1 LSQSDLVHV
10 GTFGSPSG
18 LKGEIKINVLTT
30 TLDIFKS
37 LGLYINFDGSTEW
50 KFKKLLINNDKC
62 IAHPVG
68 SNNRDDAV
76 QLRNQK
82 IYSFK
87 DKFPKKKPNEF
98 YIRDLLTCQIYLL
111 NGELV
116 GEVISVDN
124 FGAGDLLET
133 KYCNKNIYIPM
144 NRDNLV
150 NVDLE
155 KKVIVIDPING
166 ILD

>member
-18 LKGEIKINVLTT
+18 LKGEIKIKVLTT
-30 TLDIFKS
+30 TFDIFKS
-37 LGLYINFDGSTEW
+37 LGLYINFDNSIEW
-50 KFKKLLINNDKC
+50 KFKKMLINNDKC
-62 IAHPVG
+62 IVHPIG
-68 SNNRDDAV
+68 SNNREDAV

-87 DKFPKKKPNEF
+87 DKFPKTKSNEF
-98 YIRDLLTCQIYLL
+98 YVRDLLTCQIFLP
-111 NGELV
+111 NGKFV
-116 GEVISVDN
+116 GKVISVDN

-133 KYCNKNIYIPM
+133 KYGNKNIYIPM

-155 KKVIVIDPING
+155 KKVIVVDPING